1 MKRSLSSEKT
11 SSASARKVKSLKKTK
26 CEIKKRQL
34 LELNKEERGRVK
46 LSRVSYCDWSL
57 LSLYDFGLLGWV

>member
-1 MKRSLSSEKT
+1 MKKQ
-11 SSASARKVKSLKKTK
+11 
-26 CEIKKRQL
+26 QL

-46 LSRVSYCDWSL
+46 LSRVSYCDWWL